1 MAFGGAAGK
10 QRVLAVGAAVEARRV
25 DSMPGGPQAIRHRLP
40 NPAALVRSVD
50 QNKGSHRVISSF
62 LRHARDSGYPGPPQC
77 QMSLDPAFA
86 GVTTVEQSCARA
98 VNCRRLRLS

>member
-1 MAFGGAAGK
+1 MGFGGDPGTR
-10 QRVLAVGAAVEARRV
+10 RVLALAAAVEARRV
-25 DSMPGGPQAIRHRLP
+25 ASMPGGPQAFRPRLP

-62 LRHARDSGYPGPPQC
+62 LRHARDSGYPGPPPWP
-77 QMSLDPAFA
+77 MSLDPAFA